1 MNTEVALILTVGGI
15 VGSILV
21 TQMWQMNYFK
31 RENFK
36 IKKSNVMAE
45 NRIKMKKLEREL
57 GLKGS
62 KTPVEHETPG
72 VLDLLKGLDKD
83 KISSILEMLQD
94 NEVSDDYDE
103 PPKSDLLALID
114 KLPPGVVEGFLKKL
128 GGDGEQEQKQE
139 HYLS

>member
-1 MNTEVALILTVGGI
+1 MNTEVAVVLTVGGI

-21 TQMWQMNYFK
+21 TQMWQMNWFK

-36 IKKSNVMAE
+36 MQKTNVMAE

-57 GLKGS
+57 GLKSS

-72 VLDLLKGLDKD
+72 VLDLLKGLDRD
-83 KISSILEMLQD
+83 KIAGILEMLQD
-94 NEVSDDYDE
+94 PDGSVDYDE
-103 PPKSDLLALID
+103 PPKNDLLALID

-128 GGDGEQEQKQE
+128 GGDGEQEEQQG